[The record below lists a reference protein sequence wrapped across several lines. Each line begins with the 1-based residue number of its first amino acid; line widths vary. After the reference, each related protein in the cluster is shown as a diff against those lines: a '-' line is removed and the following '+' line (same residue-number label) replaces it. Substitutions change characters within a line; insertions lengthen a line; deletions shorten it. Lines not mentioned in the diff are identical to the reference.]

1 MNAKLKRA
9 VKLINQCQDYE
20 ILSFETID
28 YYINKKK
35 WAKELK
41 SGKTRPPAMCCEHLS
56 SNIAGCTSE
65 KYEGDSV
72 KNSVNPS
79 E

>member
-1 MNAKLKRA
+1 MN
-9 VKLINQCQDYE
+9 
-20 ILSFETID
+20 TIQIIGFMGWVAT
-28 YYINKKK
+28 YFMIKYIVMVISEKADRKK